1 MRILIETP
9 VAQDYKT
16 VWAGFNE
23 DLFLA
28 LKPIFPPLKLLR
40 FDGSMAGDEVHVQI
54 FNQRFDALIVEQAEL
69 EGEIYFIDE
78 GKQLP
83 FPLKKWRHRH
93 RMIQQAKGSL
103 IIDDIQFS
111 TGFVL
116 LDYLV
121 YPGLYLQFA
130 GRKPVYQK
138 IFGKQVS

>member
-1 MRILIETP
+1 MQILIETP
-9 VAQDYKT
+9 VADDYKT

-23 DLFLA
+23 NLFVA

-40 FDGSMAGDEVHVQI
+40 FDGSMKGDQVHVQI

-69 EGEIYFIDE
+69 PNEIYFVDE

-83 FPLKKWRHRH
+83 FPLKTWRHKH
-93 RMIQQAKGSL
+93 RILKADEGSV
-103 IIDDIQFS
+103 IIDDINFS
-111 TGFVL
+111 TGSKL

-121 YPGLYLQFA
+121 YPGLYFQFA

-138 IFGKQVS
+138 VFGK